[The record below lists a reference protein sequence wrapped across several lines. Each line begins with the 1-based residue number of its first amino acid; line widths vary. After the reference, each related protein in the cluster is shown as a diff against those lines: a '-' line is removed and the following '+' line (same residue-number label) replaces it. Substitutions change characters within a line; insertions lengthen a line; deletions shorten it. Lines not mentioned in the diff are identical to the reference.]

1 MRQALPSNDAAM
13 TIRLGA
19 PADGPVVALDV
30 GGSAMKGAV
39 LNERGRVVAFHR
51 WPTPTS
57 DGPDTVVGAVMGAVD
72 ELLRYAEGA
81 VAIGLAVPGLV
92 DDLAG
97 VALHSE
103 NIGWR
108 DVPFRELVAERSGL
122 PVGFGHDVRAGGL
135 AERTLGAA
143 RGVDDVLFL
152 PIGTGISGAMYVA
165 GDLIKNKYAGELGHI
180 DVGSGE
186 PCACGARGCLETA
199 ASGASIAKRYN
210 RATGGSAA
218 GAQEVLTLMAA
229 GDQAAAVVWDR
240 ALDALAR
247 ALATYTSLLAPEL
260 IVIGGGLSGAGE
272 VLLEPLRRRLRE
284 LLVWQREPRIV
295 AAVLGENA
303 ACLGAGLLAR
313 QAIVPASHSNR
324 KNTTNDHQR

>member
-1 MRQALPSNDAAM
+1 MN
-13 TIRLGA
+13 GA
-19 PADGPVVALDV
+19 TTGGPVVALDV
-30 GGSAMKGAV
+30 GGSAMKGVV
-39 LNERGRVVAFHR
+39 LDEHGRVAGFHR
-51 WPTPTS
+51 WTTPRS
-57 DGPDTVVGAVMGAVD
+57 EGPDAVVGAVLGAVD
-72 ELLRYAEGA
+72 ELLRYAEGVLA
-81 VAIGLAVPGLV
+81 VGLVVPGLV
-92 DDLAG
+92 DDHAG
-97 VALHSE
+97 VALYSE
-103 NIGWR
+103 NIGWC
-108 DVPFRELVAERSGL
+108 DVPFRELVVESSGL

-143 RGVDDVLFL
+143 RGVDDVLFM

-165 GDLIKNKYAGELGHI
+165 GRLIENRYAGEIGHI

-186 PCACGARGCLETA
+186 LCACGAKGCLEA
-199 ASGASIAKRYN
+199 VASGASMAKRYN

-218 GAQEVLTLMAA
+218 GAHDVLTLMVA
-229 GDQAAAVVWDR
+229 GDHAAAMVWDE
-240 ALDALAR
+240 AVDALAR

-272 VLLEPLRRRLRE
+272 VLLKPLRRQLRR

-313 QAIVPASHSNR
+313 QAIAPTSPPNR
-324 KNTTNDHQR
+324 KSSPRDKDQQL